1 MGAEKLGKRK
11 KRDDDEVVAPID
23 RIEDDGPSSG
33 HKRKELS
40 KVQQYKQRYEELK
53 KQEQFKRFSNSSYL
67 TPEAASYL
75 NELMRSN

>member
-1 MGAEKLGKRK
+1 LKS
-11 KRDDDEVVAPID
+11 PSID
-23 RIEDDGPSSG
+23 REEEI
-33 HKRKELS
+33 
-40 KVQQYKQRYEELK
+40 EELK

>member
-1 MGAEKLGKRK
+1 MNSYCFLINNQIHRNTKPTI
-11 KRDDDEVVAPID
+11 DEDFLKSPSID
-23 RIEDDGPSSG
+23 REEEI
-33 HKRKELS
+33 
-40 KVQQYKQRYEELK
+40 EELK